1 MTVVCNECGSK
12 SPKYRFKCCLLQFCS
27 HNCYKAHSCASKESS
42 TPSCSSSQGALKS
55 EGAGEVPSGTKLT
68 DEQLDILK
76 SDSTLRDYLRDEK
89 LKLVLV
95 DIASSEDPM
104 ERAQRYIREDRF
116 KEFVSYLL
124 TLIERF

>member
-1 MTVVCNECGSK
+1 MTVVCNECGAQ
-12 SPKYRFKCCLLQFCS
+12 SPKYRYKCCLLQFCS
-27 HNCYKAHSCASKESS
+27 FDCYKAHSCSS
-42 TPSCSSSQGALKS
+42 ADRPTPSCSFSQGAAKPDAVA
-55 EGAGEVPSGTKLT
+55 EAPSTTKLT
-68 DEQLDILK
+68 DAQLDILK
-76 SDSTLRDYLRDEK
+76 SDSMLKEYLRDEK

-104 ERAQRYIREDRF
+104 ERAQRYIREERF

>member
-1 MTVVCNECGSK
+1 MTLVCNECGSK
-12 SPKYRFKCCLLQFCS
+12 SPKYRFKCCLRQFCS
-27 HNCYKAHSCASKESS
+27 YNCFNAHSCASNERS
-42 TPSCSSSQGALKS
+42 TPSCSSSQGAPKP
-55 EGAGEVPSGTKLT
+55 EGASEVPSGTKLT
-68 DEQLDILK
+68 DAQLDILR
-76 SDSTLRDYLRDEK
+76 SDSTLKEYLKDEK

-116 KEFVSYLL
+116 NEFVSYLL